1 MIYTAYER
9 AIPTSYRLEKIHV
22 PTEVGYSERKMGALQ
37 STNQPITLHV
47 ATYPPDLP
55 DLPVSPNTCT

>member
-9 AIPTSYRLEKIHV
+9 SISTSYRLEKYMYLG
-22 PTEVGYSERKMGALQ
+22 TEVGYSESKMGALQ

-55 DLPVSPNTCT
+55 I